1 MELIDRMKEVL
12 KEEFN
17 ICSESEEVLIVKNVA
32 AVLVLFLVWQEKY
45 LPRS

>member
-1 MELIDRMKEVL
+1 MLERMIVKHWIALTV
-12 KEEFN
+12 
-17 ICSESEEVLIVKNVA
+17 VKNVA